1 MRQTKLGSFYEA
13 CINVAIGFGINFVAN
28 LVILPLFGFDITLT
42 DNLYIGLLYTIV
54 SVVRSY
60 VVRRWFDRRIHEAAQ
75 KISTIKENIMSQR
88 TQVAATILNGIC
100 AGDWKFDIKD
110 KYWDEL
116 AVDRAIELADLLLTK
131 LDETDELH

>member
-28 LVILPLFGFDITLT
+28 LIILPLFGFDITLT

-54 SVVRSY
+54 SVARSY

-75 KISTIKENIMSQR
+75 R
-88 TQVAATILNGIC
+88 
-100 AGDWKFDIKD
+100 
-110 KYWDEL
+110 L
-116 AVDRAIELADLLLTK
+116 AQ
-131 LDETDELH
+131 